1 MALLAN
7 IAEIGGQ
14 PMLTRDQ
21 LADLYRGLQQEKVLT
36 VYLDGVGKDPARRRV
51 WRRRLAQEMEREE
64 HRIGLTDSHERQA
77 FEAARE
83 RVMRE
88 VDGFQSF
95 LPGKGFVAFATADDI
110 RHLENLPVQ
119 VPNLV
124 RWGTGPRVSPYVRGL
139 KQLRPMVTALVDG
152 RRGRVFL
159 YKEGEVTEVLDL
171 RSDTVVGDLSDV
183 GTRTHSAA
191 HSGSRGQTATD
202 AAQRYLELGKERM
215 LKDVKELVCEL
226 AGDDGFVLLGGDQ
239 DALSVLRPMM
249 PSTMER
255 RILEN
260 SSLRLEM
267 TLPEVKAASAEGAS
281 ALAKRRQEALLN
293 QVMEQAYSRGNGC
306 LGGQDTVRAL
316 DAGAV
321 DILILSRPFVEVNPD
336 YADQCVTKAFE
347 QGAEVRVFGGAPS
360 DRLDEV
366 GGGIGARLRFRPE
379 IPEEVP
385 A

>member
-1 MALLAN
+1 
-7 IAEIGGQ
+7 
-14 PMLTRDQ
+14 MLTRDQ
-21 LADLYRGLQQEKVLT
+21 LADLYRELQQEKVLT

-51 WRRRLAQEMEREE
+51 WRRRLAQELEREE
-64 HRIGLTDSHERQA
+64 HRLGLDDSHDKQA

-83 RVMRE
+83 RVLKE

-95 LPGKGFVAFATADDI
+95 LPGKGFVAFATAEDI
-110 RHLENLPVQ
+110 RYLENLPVQ

-124 RWGTGPRVSPYVRGL
+124 RWGTGPRVSPYIRGL

-152 RRGRVFL
+152 RRGRVFV
-159 YKEGEVTEVLDL
+159 YKEGEVNEILDL
-171 RSDTVVGDLSDV
+171 RSDTFMGDLSDV
-183 GTRTHSAA
+183 ASHQHSSTHS
-191 HSGSRGQTATD
+191 GGRGQTATD
-202 AAQRYLELGKERM
+202 AAQRYLEVGTERLLKE
-215 LKDVKELVCEL
+215 VKELVCDL

-239 DALSVLRPMM
+239 EALSGLRPLM
-249 PSTMER
+249 PQGMER

-267 TLPEVKAASAEGAS
+267 TLPEVKAASAEAAS
-281 ALAKRRQEALLN
+281 VLAKRRQEALLS
-293 QVMEQAYSRGNGC
+293 QIMEQAYARGTGA
-306 LGGQDTVRAL
+306 LGGRDTVRAL

-360 DRLDEV
+360 ERLDEV

-379 IPEEVP
+379 IPAEVP

>member
-1 MALLAN
+1 
-7 IAEIGGQ
+7 
-14 PMLTRDQ
+14 MLTRDQ
-21 LADLYRGLQQEKVLT
+21 LADLYRELQQEKVLT

-51 WRRRLAQEMEREE
+51 WRRRLAQELEKEE
-64 HRIGLTDSHERQA
+64 HRLTFEDPEDKEA

-83 RVMRE
+83 RVLKE

-95 LPGKGFVAFATADDI
+95 LPGKGFVTFATADGI
-110 RHLENLPVQ
+110 RYLENLPVQ

-124 RWGTGPRVSPYVRGL
+124 RWDTGPRVSPYIRGL
-139 KQLRPMVTALVDG
+139 KQLRPMVAALVDA
-152 RRGRVFL
+152 RRGRVFV
-159 YKEGEVTEVLDL
+159 YKEGEVKEVLDL
-171 RSDTVVGDLSDV
+171 RSDTFMGDLSDV
-183 GTRTHSAA
+183 ASRKHSSTHT
-191 HSGSRGQTATD
+191 GSRGQTATD
-202 AAQRYLELGKERM
+202 AAQRYLEAGTEKLLKE
-215 LKDVKELVCEL
+215 VKELVCEL
-226 AGDDGFVLLGGDQ
+226 AGDDSSVLLGGDQ
-239 DALSVLRPMM
+239 EALAILSPMM
-249 PSTMER
+249 PQSMER

-267 TLPEVKAASAEGAS
+267 SLPEVKAAAGEAAS
-281 ALAKRRQEALLN
+281 TLAKRRQEALLN
-293 QVMEQAYSRGNGC
+293 QIMEQAYARKNGS
-306 LGGQDTVRAL
+306 LGGKDTVRAL

-336 YADQCVTKAFE
+336 YADSCVTKAFE

-379 IPEEVP
+379 LPEEVP